1 MSSLGFSIQPLFLRF
16 SSIFSLIS
24 PFHFQMPIML
34 FNPKKFLP
42 HLVVILLFV
51 VAALAYFNPVLQGK
65 KIFQSDI
72 VQYNG
77 MAKQQ
82 NDFRKV
88 TGEESYW
95 TDAAFGGMPTYQLG
109 AKYPNNYIKQLD
121 LAIRFLPRPADYLFL
136 YFIGMY
142 VLLLVLK
149 VDYKLAFLG
158 ALAFGFSTYLI
169 IILGVG
175 HNSKAHAIAYMPLV
189 LSGIFL
195 TFQRKYLYGFLLLTV
210 SMALELVANHFQMTY
225 YLMLLVVIIGIVYLI
240 DAFRKKLLP
249 HYFKSVG
256 IMIGAVVIALGLNAT
271 NILATKEYAD
281 TSTRGNTGLTIN
293 VDGSPKKNNS
303 GLDYDYITEYSYG
316 KLESFNLFIPRFMGG
331 SSSESFPENSE
342 TSETLIR
349 MGASPQD
356 VNQILNQIPMYWG
369 DQSFVGAP
377 AYVGAI
383 VIFLAVL
390 ALFLIRGRLK
400 WWVVSGFVLTLLL
413 SWGKNFSGLTEFF
426 INYVPMYDKFRAVS
440 SIQVIIE
447 LLLPIL
453 AVVGLHQF
461 FNKQEREKERTKAL
475 LWSTGIVG
483 GISIVFL
490 LFKTSLF
497 DFASPYDGY
506 FREEMGL
513 PFVEAVRADR
523 MALFTSDTL
532 RSLIFVLL
540 TAVVLWFTIKGTLKK
555 GFAIA
560 ALSVLI
566 LVDLVGVDRRYVN
579 EEDFVQA
586 RVMDQPFQ
594 ENGADIQILED
605 EDHFRVYDATTNAFN
620 SARASYFH
628 NALGGY
634 HAAKPGR
641 MQELFEFYISQGNV
655 GILNMMNVRYI
666 IVQNKN
672 GGPVAQ
678 RNPYANGDS
687 WFVENVLPAE
697 NANDEIRLLD
707 SLDTKKTAVINKEFL
722 SKIPN
727 QKIERDSSA
736 TIDLFSYSPN
746 HLVYETS
753 SKTPQLAVFSEVYYP
768 KGWNAYINGQPAEY
782 FRANYVLR
790 AMVIPEGNN
799 KIEFKFEPKVIQTGS
814 TISLISAI
822 LFFLILLSGLYYIF
836 RKKEIKD

>member
-1 MSSLGFSIQPLFLRF
+1 M
-16 SSIFSLIS
+16 
-24 PFHFQMPIML
+24 PFNL
-34 FNPKKFLP
+34 KKFLP
-42 HLVVILLFV
+42 HLGVVVLFI
-51 VAALAYFNPVLQGK
+51 VASLAYFSPVLQGK

-88 TGEESYW
+88 TGEETYW

-109 AKYPNNYIKQLD
+109 AKYPNNYIKELD

-142 VLLLVLK
+142 VLLLVLR

-175 HNSKAHAIAYMPLV
+175 HNAKAHAIAYMPLV

-195 TFQRKYLYGFLLLTV
+195 TFRGKYLYGFLLLTV

-225 YLMLLVVIIGIVYLI
+225 YLMLLVVIIGIAYLI
-240 DAFRKKLLP
+240 DAYRKKLLP
-249 HYFKSVG
+249 HYFKAVG
-256 IMIGAVVIALGLNAT
+256 IMMGAVLIALGLNAT

-281 TSTRGNTGLTIN
+281 SSTRGSTGLTIN
-293 VDGSPKKNNS
+293 ADGSLKDNIS
-303 GLDYDYITEYSYG
+303 GLDFDYITEYSYG
-316 KLESFNLFIPRFMGG
+316 ILESFNLFIPRFMGG
-331 SSSESFPENSE
+331 SSSEAFPKDSQTEDA
-342 TSETLIR
+342 LIR
-349 MGASPQD
+349 MGASMQEAK
-356 VNQILNQIPMYWG
+356 QIQSQIPMYWG
-369 DQSFVGAP
+369 DQTFVGAP

-390 ALFLIRGRLK
+390 ALFLIRGRFK
-400 WWVVSGFVLTLLL
+400 WWAVSALVLTLLL

-447 LLLPIL
+447 LVLPIL

-461 FNKQEREKERTKAL
+461 FNQNEREKEKTKAL
-475 LWSTGIVG
+475 IWSTGIVG
-483 GISIVFL
+483 GISVVFL
-490 LFKTSLF
+490 LFKSALF
-497 DFASPYDGY
+497 DFAGPYDSY

-513 PFVEAVRADR
+513 PFVEAIREDR
-523 MALFTSDTL
+523 MALFSSDTL
-532 RSLIFVLL
+532 RSLVFVLL
-540 TAVVLWFTIKGTLKK
+540 TAAVLWYSLKGKLKN

-560 ALSVLI
+560 ALSLLI
-566 LVDLVGVDRRYVN
+566 LIDLVGIDRRYVS
-579 EEDFVQA
+579 EQDFVQA

-594 ENGADIQILED
+594 KNGADIQILED
-605 EDHFRVYDATTNAFN
+605 EDHFRVYDATSNAFN

-641 MQELFEFYISQGNV
+641 MQDLFEFYISQGNV

-678 RNPYANGDS
+678 RNPYANGNV

-697 NANDEIRLLD
+697 NANQEIQLLD
-707 SLDTKKTAVINKEFL
+707 SLDTKKTAVVNRELL
-722 SKIPN
+722 SKIPTQN
-727 QKIERDSSA
+727 VERDSSA
-736 TIDLFSYSPN
+736 TIELFSYKPN
-746 HLVYETS
+746 HLVYEAST
-753 SKTPQLAVFSEVYYP
+753 KTPQLAVFSEVYYP
-768 KGWNAYINGQPAEY
+768 KGWNAYINGKPAEY
-782 FRANYVLR
+782 FRADYVLR

-814 TISLISAI
+814 TISLISSI
-822 LFFLILLSGLYYIF
+822 LFILIVLSGLYF
-836 RKKEIKD
+836 VFGKKKTQN

>member
-1 MSSLGFSIQPLFLRF
+1 MHFNLR
-16 SSIFSLIS
+16 
-24 PFHFQMPIML
+24 
-34 FNPKKFLP
+34 KFLP
-42 HLVVILLFV
+42 HLVVLLLFV

-82 NDFRKV
+82 NDFRKT
-88 TGEESYW
+88 TGEETFW

-109 AKYPNNYIKQLD
+109 AKYPHNYIKQLD

-158 ALAFGFSTYLI
+158 AIAFGFSTYLI

-195 TFQRKYLYGFLLLTV
+195 TFRGKYLSGFLLLTV

-240 DAFRKKLLP
+240 DAFNKKMIP
-249 HYFKSVG
+249 QYFKAVG
-256 IMIGAVVIALGLNAT
+256 IMMVAVLIALGLNAT

-293 VDGSPKKNNS
+293 AHGSPKNNNS

-331 SSSESFPENSE
+331 SSSEAFPDDSKTVES
-342 TSETLIR
+342 LMR
-349 MGASPQD
+349 MGATSQD
-356 VNQILNQIPMYWG
+356 VNQIMGQIPMYWG
-369 DQSFVGAP
+369 DQTFVGAP

-383 VIFLAVL
+383 VIFLAML
-390 ALFLIRGRLK
+390 ALFLIRGRFK
-400 WWVVSGFVLTLLL
+400 WWTVSAFILTLLL

-447 LLLPIL
+447 LVLPIL
-453 AVVGLHQF
+453 AVVGLHKF
-461 FNKQEREKERTKAL
+461 FSNSEREKERTKAL

-483 GISIVFL
+483 GISVVFL
-490 LFKTSLF
+490 LLKSSLF
-497 DFASPYDGY
+497 DFTSPYDSY
-506 FREEMGL
+506 FREELGL
-513 PFVEAVRADR
+513 PFVEAIREDR
-523 MALFTSDTL
+523 MALFTSDTI

-540 TAVVLWFTIKGTLKK
+540 TAGVLWFFIKGTFKK
-555 GFAIA
+555 GLTIA
-560 ALSVLI
+560 VISILV

-594 ENGADIQILED
+594 KNGADIQILED
-605 EDHFRVYDATTNAFN
+605 EDHFRVYDATSNAFN

-641 MQELFEFYISQGNV
+641 MQELFEFYISRGDI

-678 RNPYANGDS
+678 RNPYANGNS

-707 SLDTKKTAVINKEFL
+707 SLNTKKTAIINKEFL

-727 QKIERDSSA
+727 QKIQRDTSA
-736 TIDLFSYSPN
+736 TIELFSYKPN
-746 HLVYETS
+746 HLVYEAS

-768 KGWNAYINGQPAEY
+768 KGWNAYINGKPAEY
-782 FRANYVLR
+782 FPVDYVLR
-790 AMVIPEGNN
+790 AMVVPEGNN
-799 KIEFKFEPKVIQTGS
+799 KIEFKFEPKVIHTGS
-814 TISLISAI
+814 MISLVSSII
-822 LFFLILLSGLYYIF
+822 FLLILLSGLYF
-836 RKKEIKD
+836 VFQKKKTDE